1 MIKGC
6 QKKIIFIQ
14 GGESSP
20 FETAYFVLKKDSEN
34 CCHGGDDILKEADRI
49 IAERLP
55 DVKKKHNRRAKFKQM
70 LYRLMLFTT
79 GLLLGGGAGA
89 GIAWLMLNI

>member
-14 GGESSP
+14 GSENSP
-20 FETAYFVLKKDSEN
+20 FETAYFVLKKDSED
-34 CCHGGDDILKEADRI
+34 CCHGGDDIIKEANRI
-49 IAERLP
+49 ISESLP
-55 DVKKKHNRRAKFKQM
+55 DVKRKNKKRAKLKQM
-70 LYRLMLFTT
+70 LYRIMLFGI

-89 GIAWLMLNI
+89 GIILLLVF